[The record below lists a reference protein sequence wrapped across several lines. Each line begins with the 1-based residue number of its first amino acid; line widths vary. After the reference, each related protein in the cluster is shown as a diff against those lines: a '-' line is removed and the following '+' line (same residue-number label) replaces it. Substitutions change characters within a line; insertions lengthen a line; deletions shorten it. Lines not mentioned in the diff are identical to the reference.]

1 MTLLDSLDMLPMIN
15 DDEGF
20 RSKVDYISTNTT
32 FNVPSTV
39 QVFETTIRGM
49 GGLLSAHLYASVPRL
64 GHAIEGYDGSL
75 LKLAYDL
82 GERLLHAFITDTGL
96 PAPRVN
102 FRDGYVPIGNKHI
115 TETCSSGA
123 GSLILEFGLLSRL
136 TGDER
141 FEKAARRAFFQ
152 LWARRSSKNLIG
164 MSIDCVS
171 GEWLSP
177 ITGNGASIDSYYE
190 YALKYYI
197 LFGDESFLKI
207 FNTAYK
213 ALNIYSFDG
222 WKYSNVDMNSGQ
234 LATTWV
240 DSLAAFFPSVQTL
253 YGDIESAERN
263 HLLYYKLWN
272 TYAGL
277 PERWNFYGLDAY
289 SAVNL
294 EWYPLRPEFIE
305 SNYYLYRATKDPLY
319 LQIGRKVIDDLNNH
333 YRTKCGFS
341 GMQDVRTGLL
351 SDRMESFF
359 LTETTK
365 YLYLLFNSSHPLNS
379 EMSNFVFST
388 EAHPL
393 WYDREILEQAST
405 SAYPRVWEFV
415 HSRMDDE
422 SRVQEIEQ
430 KRLVTVEAVDLNLH
444 GLLKIISFLVLLPFK
459 ALIFIIQAVFLGFVK
474 VFGSFENTCFTLD
487 WNSPTADGSTKGGSD
502 NNDTFSSGIT
512 KISDNTATQ
521 LAFEEIVR
529 EVQSPPV
536 CKAVE
541 HGFGFGAMYSNLAS
555 WSEFYTL
562 DQKYVYQTPGW
573 LDFESQDSE
582 RKAIEFSDNFYNEYV
597 EPNSTCSAMP
607 RSRTLRIDVEIPPG
621 GLPAKL
627 KVSRIEKNI
636 QIIRATSL
644 NGVRLTIQID
654 NSGPVRMR
662 RAKVLKFHEYQVDG
676 LILLEKWPYSNS
688 PLLAMKNDR
697 VYARG
702 VQVSNMMVR
711 GV

>member
-1 MTLLDSLDMLPMIN
+1 MTLLDSLDMLPLIY
-15 DDEGF
+15 DDEEF
-20 RSKVDYISTNTT
+20 KSKVDYISTNTT

-64 GHAIEGYDGSL
+64 GHAIDGYDGSL

-102 FRDGYVPIGNKHI
+102 FQHGYVPIGNKHI

-123 GSLILEFGLLSRL
+123 GSLLLEFGLLSRL

-152 LWARRSSKNLIG
+152 IWARRSSKNLIG

-207 FNTAYK
+207 FSNAYK

-263 HLLYYKLWN
+263 HLVYYKLWN
-272 TYAGL
+272 AYAGL
-277 PERWNFYGLDAY
+277 PERWNFYALDPY

-305 SNYYLYRATKDPLY
+305 SNYYLYRATKDPIY

-365 YLYLLFNSSHPLNS
+365 YLYLLFNDSHPLNS
-379 EMSNFVFST
+379 EISNFVFST

-393 WYDREILEQAST
+393 WYDREILERASA
-405 SAYPRVWEFV
+405 SAYPKVWKFV

-422 SRVQEIEQ
+422 DRVQEIEQ
-430 KRLVTVEAVDLNLH
+430 KRLIAVEAVDFNLY
-444 GLLKIISFLVLLPFK
+444 GLLKLIRNIVLLPFN
-459 ALIFIIQAVFLGFVK
+459 ALIFAMNAILNGFMKAAVPFHKLF
-474 VFGSFENTCFTLD
+474 FTFD
-487 WNSPTADGSTKGGSD
+487 WSKSDVVHSYNGGAEAT
-502 NNDTFSSGIT
+502 DTFSRGFT
-512 KISDNTATQ
+512 KISNDSAIQRT
-521 LAFEEIVR
+521 FEELVR
-529 EVQSPPV
+529 EIRSPPV
-536 CKAVE
+536 CKALE
-541 HGFGFGAMYSNLAS
+541 HKSGFGGIYSNVAS
-555 WSEFYTL
+555 LPEFYTL
-562 DQKYVYQTPGW
+562 DQKYIYQTPEW
-573 LDFESQDSE
+573 LDFESQGGE
-582 RKAIEFSDNFYNEYV
+582 RKPIEFSDDFYDVYV
-597 EPNSTCSAMP
+597 QPNSTCSAVP
-607 RSRTLRIDVEIPPG
+607 RSRTLRVDVEIPAG
-621 GLPAKL
+621 SVPAKL
-627 KVSRIEKNI
+627 KVSRIESNI

-654 NSGPVRMR
+654 NYGPKQLRKAR
-662 RAKVLKFHEYQVDG
+662 VLKFHEYQVDG
-676 LILLEKWPYSNS
+676 LILLDKWLYSNS
-688 PLLAMKNDR
+688 RLLAVEKDR
-697 VYARG
+697 VYVRG
-702 VQVSNMMVR
+702 VQVINMMVR
-711 GV
+711 GG